1 MADFEIPE
9 EPEYNR
15 NIRRFETTDP
25 AHADLFN
32 AVAQTLINNDEFLK
46 RTVEQQKETVLEKTG
61 DAGDTTVTFTSGDTE
76 NPEDWTE
83 ITPVESGEKQSSLWQ
98 KISLFAKNLR
108 YLWKLCGT
116 SDISGVADGTLTG
129 AVSKLNTDLQYKD
142 ISNEISTQNNYTA
155 WCTAFIEN
163 GMVFISGVIPKG
175 ITGAVNFLKITEKYA
190 PRLVTYG
197 FISFPASGSDMNK
210 VNCVTIDTDGN
221 IGAWIGVALDYPVSF
236 IFQYP
241 LKRS

>member
-83 ITPVESGEKQSSLWQ
+83 ITPVESGEKQSSLWR
-98 KISLFAKNLR
+98 KVSLFAKNLR

-116 SDISGVADGTLTG
+116 SDISGVGDGTLTG
-129 AVSKLNTDLQYKD
+129 AVSKLNTDLIGKSPIKIGTSETSFCNAAGGAGITSVFATLD
-142 ISNEISTQNNYTA
+142 KIHREISST
-155 WCTAFIEN
+155 EN
-163 GMVFISGVIPKG
+163 GFHNTTAVGPIYGILLQKTDSSGQSYSG
-175 ITGAVNFLKITEKYA
+175 IAFSYA
-190 PRLVTYG
+190 TMAIVYFAYVGGTFYIKVYG
-197 FISFPASGSDMNK
+197 
-210 VNCVTIDTDGN
+210 
-221 IGAWIGVALDYPVSF
+221 
-236 IFQYP
+236 
-241 LKRS
+241 

>member
-129 AVSKLNTDLQYKD
+129 AVSKLNTDLQGVSGLKFIDFGRYDYYTMSIDDCIKD
-142 ISNEISTQNNYTA
+142 IFSKIPLEDQYTYFGRFVRGQEYKVIVQSYPYRTYGSVLLFGYASEIVLYT
-155 WCTAFIEN
+155 E
-163 GMVFISGVIPKG
+163 GEGVITKHETNWTLTV
-175 ITGAVNFLKITEKYA
+175 I
-190 PRLVTYG
+190 
-197 FISFPASGSDMNK
+197 
-210 VNCVTIDTDGN
+210 
-221 IGAWIGVALDYPVSF
+221 
-236 IFQYP
+236 
-241 LKRS
+241 